1 MVGSSYYATTYQTNT
16 YAYDTTGYVSG
27 TVSNATNAYVT
38 YEVNT
43 AATTAATIDFYGG
56 ASGYVSGWYHI
67 SNYGIGAYQFQQA
80 YPSETGEERAKRLEM
95 EAETAKKKAAAEKK
109 ARKLLAEMIGR
120 EAFKIYRK
128 RGYHE
133 LLSEFG
139 RRYRLRPGTMIE
151 AMEGNFGDKVDHRLC
166 IHSDYSYGLP
176 PTDQLVQQLLLL
188 RSDEK
193 YVLKTA
199 NKHAA

>member
-1 MVGSSYYATTYQTNT
+1 MVGSSYYS
-16 YAYDTTGYVSG
+16 YVQ
-27 TVSNATNAYVT
+27 TNAYAYQTSVYSGTAVNATTTYVT
-38 YEVNT
+38 YT
-43 AATTAATIDFYGG
+43 CDTTAGTTATLDFYDYGT
-56 ASGYVSGWYHI
+56 SGYVNGYI
-67 SNYGIGAYQFQQA
+67 SNVGFGSYGFQQVS
-80 YPSETGEERAKRLEM
+80 YTETEEERAKRVER
-95 EAETAKKKAAAEKK
+95 EAAEAKKKAASEKK

-120 EAFKIYRK
+120 VAFKLYRK

-133 LLSEFG
+133 FLSEFG
-139 RRYRLRPGTMIE
+139 RRYRLKPGTMIE
-151 AMEGNFGDKVDHRLC
+151 AMVGNFGDKVDHRLC

-188 RSDEK
+188 SSDEK

>member
-1 MVGSSYYATTYQTNT
+1 MTSYDCTYATYNQTNAYIYQTS
-16 YAYDTTGYVSG
+16 GYVSG
-27 TVSNATNAYVT
+27 TACNAMNTYVT
-38 YEVNT
+38 YTVEST
-43 AATTAATIDFYGG
+43 AATTATTDFYGYVDTY
-56 ASGYVSGWYHI
+56 GYVGGRI
-67 SNYGIGAYQFQQA
+67 SNYGIGSTGVYQVSS
-80 YPSETGEERAKRLEM
+80 YKETEEERAKRLET
-95 EAETAKKKAAAEKK
+95 EKKRQAAEKK

-120 EAFKIYRK
+120 VAFKIYRK

-133 LLSEFG
+133 FVSEFG
-139 RRYRLRPGTMIE
+139 RRYRLRPGTMID

-188 RSDEK
+188 SSDEK